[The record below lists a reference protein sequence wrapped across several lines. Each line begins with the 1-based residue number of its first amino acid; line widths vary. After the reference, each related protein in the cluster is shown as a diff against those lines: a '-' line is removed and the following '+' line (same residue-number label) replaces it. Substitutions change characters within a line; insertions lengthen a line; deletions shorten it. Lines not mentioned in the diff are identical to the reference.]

1 MSRSASA
8 LPRGALA
15 APLALATA
23 LAAACGPEPPD
34 LRDLNDE
41 AFTQHLHA
49 TIPLWMESHGVSGA
63 GILLLRE
70 GETVWLEAFGWA
82 DREADRPLTTASPM
96 MTHSISKSV
105 TAWGVMTLVQ
115 DGRIGLDDPIGRH
128 LRRWS
133 FPESPFDADAVT
145 VRQLL
150 SHSAGVPLGA
160 LGVHLHPGDEIPSLP
175 EALSAEDARLMWE
188 PGSAFAYSNLGY
200 AILELLVEDVTGR
213 PFHEFMRDQVLLPLG
228 MRDSGFTWEEERHGD
243 MPMGYD
249 LRGRPVPP
257 FVYPTRASG
266 GLLSTLEDVGRF
278 VAAGMD
284 SPGGGPGSPVLT
296 PQSVEEVHAHQ
307 EPISGLFSFVAE
319 SYGLGVFVETVGQ
332 GRKAVWHGGQGLGW
346 MTHFHAVP
354 ETGDGIVIL
363 TNSQRSWPFMALVLA
378 DWARWRGLEPVGMA
392 RITTAAT
399 GMNLLVALVILT
411 FGWRGWRV
419 GRGIITGR
427 RRLGLSLRK
436 GSRPR
441 FRDLL
446 LGTAILLALRWAVTR
461 EYLFLTSLFPT
472 AAVWLGYSSLAL
484 GLLLLVSGLFPRQNQ
499 RSPRERRP
507 PEAGTAGEG
516 EEATP

>member
-1 MSRSASA
+1 VSRSASA
-8 LPRGALA
+8 LPSVAMTAG
-15 APLALATA
+15 LALS
-23 LAAACGPEPPD
+23 AAFAAGCGPEPPALLELD
-34 LRDLNDE
+34 DE
-41 AFTQHLHA
+41 AFAQHLHA
-49 TIPLWMESHGVSGA
+49 TIPLWMESNGVPGA

-70 GETVWLEAFGWA
+70 GEAVWSQAFGWA
-82 DREADRPLTTASPM
+82 DREANRPLTTASPM

-105 TAWGVMTLVQ
+105 TAWGVMKLVQ
-115 DGRIGLDDPIGRH
+115 EGRIGLDDPAGRH

-133 FPESPFDADAVT
+133 FPESRFDTDAVT

-160 LGVHLHPGDEIPSLP
+160 LGIHLHPGEEIPPLP

-213 PFHEFMRDQVLLPLG
+213 PFDEYMRDEVLLPLG
-228 MRDSGFTWEEERHGD
+228 MQDSGFTWDEGRHGD
-243 MPMGYD
+243 MPTGYD
-249 LRGRPVPP
+249 LRGSPVPP
-257 FVYPTRASG
+257 FLYPTRASG

-278 VAAGMD
+278 VAAGMT
-284 SPGGGPGSPVLT
+284 SHSGGPGAPVLT
-296 PQSVEEVHAHQ
+296 RQSVEELHAHQ
-307 EPISGLFSFVAE
+307 EPISGLFGFVAE

-332 GRKAVWHGGQGLGW
+332 GRKAVWHGGQGKGW
-346 MTHFHAVP
+346 MTHFHAVS

-363 TNSQRSWPFMALVLA
+363 TNSQRSWPFMALVLT
-378 DWARWRGLEPVGMA
+378 DWARWRGLEPVGMV
-392 RITTAAT
+392 RITTADTA
-399 GMNLLVALVILT
+399 MNLLVALVIFT

-446 LGTAILLALRWAVTR
+446 LGTAILLVLLWAVTR
-461 EYLFLTSLFPT
+461 EYLFLSSLFPT

-484 GLLLLVSGLFPRQNQ
+484 GFLLMVSGLFPRQNQ
-499 RSPRERRP
+499 GSPP
-507 PEAGTAGEG
+507 
-516 EEATP
+516 